1 MVQVDTTREVD
12 VHAHLAPPGDARRML
27 LASTVALV
35 LGQVVVIVLHETSH
49 AVSGLLLGLT
59 PTQFTSQVR
68 YSPAPSAGQQAVTAL
83 TGPAFSLVSGLLVVA
98 LARLRPPGWW
108 RLWLA
113 WAGFLSAQE
122 GIGYLIIAPFVG
134 AGDTGSALE
143 ALRAP
148 GWVAW
153 ALAVVGA
160 MLMVLLARRVAAV
173 AVTWA
178 RDLYELRALL
188 VWPWLI
194 GTAVAVALE
203 LLFLARTPGTQDGDA
218 VAVLLGSATLAI
230 FAPLAMVFW
239 QKARARQPEATL
251 PTTVAPRVPVLA
263 WVVLVVLVPVKLLV
277 LTRGVTW

>member
-1 MVQVDTTREVD
+1 MVQGDSARVVD

-27 LASTVALV
+27 IASTVALV
-35 LGQVVVIVLHETSH
+35 LGQVVVIALHETSH
-49 AVSGLLLGLT
+49 SVAGLLLGLT

-68 YSPAPSAGQQAVTAL
+68 FSPEPTAGQQAVTAL

-122 GIGYLIIAPFVG
+122 GIGYLVIAPFVS
-134 AGDTGSALE
+134 AGDTGSALA
-143 ALRAP
+143 ALVAP

-160 MLMVLLARRVAAV
+160 GAMVLLARRVAAV

-194 GTAVAVALE
+194 GSAVAVLLE
-203 LLFLARTPGTQDGDA
+203 LAFFARTPGTQDGDV
-218 VAVLLGSATLAI
+218 VAILLGSATLAI

-239 QKARARQPEATL
+239 QRARARQPEATL
-251 PTTVAPRVPVLA
+251 PTAAAPGVPVLA
-263 WVVLVVLVPVKLLV
+263 WALLVVLVLVKFLV